1 MKVKLIAILVFILP
15 IILIG
20 QIEISDKTAKKLE
33 NSEKYVAE
41 GDDKEFDEEE
51 MANYIEQKKL
61 RFSAEVGTF
70 FGTGFGNGSY
80 FGTYVSPHLSYKV
93 SPKFTLSGGMRLETS
108 FMNTFNEPGYS
119 GYGHPGY
126 YYPGSLNDRLIV
138 SGTVYKQFDLFSNP
152 DPAYGSFDNDIKGII
167 MGVDYKLGENVFIRG
182 EIEISDGYRPYGYP
196 RSSNPAFGADLFS
209 PFNDPF

>member
-93 SPKFTLSGGMRLETS
+93 SPKFTLIGGMRLET
-108 FMNTFNEPGYS
+108 TFRMS
-119 GYGHPGY
+119 M
-126 YYPGSLNDRLIV
+126 S
-138 SGTVYKQFDLFSNP
+138 
-152 DPAYGSFDNDIKGII
+152 
-167 MGVDYKLGENVFIRG
+167 
-182 EIEISDGYRPYGYP
+182 
-196 RSSNPAFGADLFS
+196 
-209 PFNDPF
+209 